1 MDVNINVRVL
11 KRIKVLQENSKFNLK
26 NKLKFLNYLLE
37 NNDII
42 NLIHNL

>member
-1 MDVNINVRVL
+1 MDVNINVRVI
-11 KRIKVLQENSKFNLK
+11 KRIKVLQENSKLNLK

>member
-1 MDVNINVRVL
+1 MDVNINVRVI